1 MKKKNIQAKS
11 LLLSAI
17 ILTSILQSC
26 VSNKTVYT
34 SELEKNFKE
43 QKEEFIQQRGLGGSE
58 NDFDWYF
65 SDETIDREYEVI
77 SYNHVNSFIPFKQ
90 FIFNRWQ
97 LKYRLHQYMHNAYC
111 IGILPSVDAMLLDAD
126 LGGVKYIRYKDS
138 KKAPFIIPTKQS
150 FTKGISGGIAVFPSN
165 GIIDNE
171 NKIII
176 GNYHLNREI
185 NCTKSIRH
193 EFGFLRGLSSKDEY
207 KDWSNNTYD
216 VTEKRGGFFSF
227 NYKYV
232 FSYNISD
239 LINIFMISLIV
250 NIFI

>member
-138 KKAPFIIPTKQS
+138 KKAPFIIPTKQK
-150 FTKGISGGIAVFPSN
+150 TK
-165 GIIDNE
+165 
-171 NKIII
+171 
-176 GNYHLNREI
+176 
-185 NCTKSIRH
+185 
-193 EFGFLRGLSSKDEY
+193 
-207 KDWSNNTYD
+207 
-216 VTEKRGGFFSF
+216 
-227 NYKYV
+227 
-232 FSYNISD
+232 
-239 LINIFMISLIV
+239 
-250 NIFI
+250 